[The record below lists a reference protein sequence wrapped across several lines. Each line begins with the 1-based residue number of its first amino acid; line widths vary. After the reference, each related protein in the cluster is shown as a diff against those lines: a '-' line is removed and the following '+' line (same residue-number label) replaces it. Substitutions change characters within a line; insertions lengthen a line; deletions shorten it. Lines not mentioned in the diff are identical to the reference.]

1 MIYDLVDRVQQNK
14 MLVGLI
20 FSVNDIGKVCYM
32 FGMLLHGFYTVGS
45 SKHAVLLLMT
55 AHKLMH

>member
-1 MIYDLVDRVQQNK
+1 MIYDLEDRVQQNK

-20 FSVNDIGKVCYM
+20 FSVNDIGKVCRM
-32 FGMLLHGFYTVGS
+32 FGILLHGFYTVGF